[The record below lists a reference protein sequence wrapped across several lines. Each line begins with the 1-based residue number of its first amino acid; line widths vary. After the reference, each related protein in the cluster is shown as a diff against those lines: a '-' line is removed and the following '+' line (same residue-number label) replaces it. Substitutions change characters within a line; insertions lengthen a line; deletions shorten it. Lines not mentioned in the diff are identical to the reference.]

1 MPVISPLATLQ
12 RCLPLMSAPH
22 ASWHAVPKCMPC
34 PWLAAAL
41 RVLNLNLN
49 HLYGSL
55 PPELGALR
63 SLEQLLLGGNRLTG
77 GPPPYLADFPA
88 LRYVDLDNNQLAGG
102 WGLDGWAGWWVGGWV
117 GCMLGRG
124 SVC

>member
-1 MPVISPLATLQ
+1 M
-12 RCLPLMSAPH
+12 
-22 ASWHAVPKCMPC
+22 
-34 PWLAAAL
+34 
-41 RVLNLNLN
+41 LNLNLN

-102 WGLDGWAGWWVGGWV
+102 WVGGPGWVELAGRLGGRGWWFACWQGWRV
-117 GCMLGRG
+117 DDNKWAAPGC
-124 SVC
+124 VP